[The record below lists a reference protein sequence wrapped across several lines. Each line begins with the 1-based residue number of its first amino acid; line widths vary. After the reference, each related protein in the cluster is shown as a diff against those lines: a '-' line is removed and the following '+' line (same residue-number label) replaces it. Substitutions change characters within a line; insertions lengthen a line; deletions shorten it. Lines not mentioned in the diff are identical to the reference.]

1 MTTTGAARRRG
12 RRAVFIEQNRA
23 DDAAS

>member
-12 RRAVFIEQNRA
+12 RRAIFLDLNCG